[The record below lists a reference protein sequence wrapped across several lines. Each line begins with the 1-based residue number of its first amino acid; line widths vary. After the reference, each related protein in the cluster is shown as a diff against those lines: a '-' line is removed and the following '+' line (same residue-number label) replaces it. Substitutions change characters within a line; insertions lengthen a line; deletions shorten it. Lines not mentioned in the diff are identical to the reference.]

1 MKHPLK
7 VIKNINNIH
16 DLSFYDSIIR
26 NYCYRMCNSELA
38 DDIVQKMCNSEL
50 ADDIVQ
56 EMYIKADRAFKKGK
70 VVDGGY
76 IVRILKHNLIDHL
89 RLREKTDN
97 LGYIDYELELED
109 DFIENFN
116 SKVADEI
123 LYEEMYKR
131 IDSLDWYDKKVLELS
146 REMSLLELSKRSK
159 ISYRSLIYSRIK
171 IDEKIGI
178 IRKRNKKEK
187 DGKN

>member
-26 NYCYRMCNSELA
+26 NYCYRMC
-38 DDIVQKMCNSEL
+38 KSEL

-56 EMYIKADRAFKKGK
+56 EMYIKANRAFNKGK

-76 IVRILKHNLIDHL
+76 IVRILKHNWIDHL
-89 RLREKTDN
+89 RLREKIDN
-97 LGYIDYELELED
+97 LGELDYTLELED

-159 ISYRSLIYSRIK
+159 ISYRSLIYSRMK